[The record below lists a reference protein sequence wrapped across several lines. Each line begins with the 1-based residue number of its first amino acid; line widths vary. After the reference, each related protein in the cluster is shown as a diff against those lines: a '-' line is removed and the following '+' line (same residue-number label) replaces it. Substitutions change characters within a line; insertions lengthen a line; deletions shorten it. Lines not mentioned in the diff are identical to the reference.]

1 MHAFAP
7 HLRSELE
14 LRAVR
19 HLIRAVLIASTVV
32 GAAEAADLESSR
44 GGYGPR
50 AGQIV
55 FWDFEPGVVARAYW
69 LPPYANRHFY
79 PMSDTAPKVGR
90 QENLSAPSN
99 PTPAK
104 SFYREWSSFAIE
116 PEGASIGAPPVPPL
130 RPADPTLK

>member
-1 MHAFAP
+1 M
-7 HLRSELE
+7 
-14 LRAVR
+14 R
-19 HLIRAVLIASTVV
+19 HLILAVLIASTVFGGV
-32 GAAEAADLESSR
+32 ADAADLESSR
-44 GGYGPR
+44 VAGYGPR

-79 PMSDTAPKVGR
+79 PMSDTAPKIGR

-116 PEGASIGAPPVPPL
+116 PEGALIGAPLVPPL